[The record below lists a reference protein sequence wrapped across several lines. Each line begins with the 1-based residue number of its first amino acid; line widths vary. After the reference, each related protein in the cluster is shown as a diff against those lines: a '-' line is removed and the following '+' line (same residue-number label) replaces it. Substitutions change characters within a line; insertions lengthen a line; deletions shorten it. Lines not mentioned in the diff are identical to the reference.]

1 MVRMSFSELSC
12 IEVAEVDTVT
22 QGEMRIA
29 EERLVSNLRGAVRG
43 LGCVRCRRRERRR
56 CPPAESPIN
65 VMNEEGI
72 LRS

>member
-1 MVRMSFSELSC
+1 
-12 IEVAEVDTVT
+12 
-22 QGEMRIA
+22 MRTA
-29 EERLVSNLRGAVRG
+29 EENLISNLMGAVRG

-65 VMNEEGI
+65 VMDEEGI